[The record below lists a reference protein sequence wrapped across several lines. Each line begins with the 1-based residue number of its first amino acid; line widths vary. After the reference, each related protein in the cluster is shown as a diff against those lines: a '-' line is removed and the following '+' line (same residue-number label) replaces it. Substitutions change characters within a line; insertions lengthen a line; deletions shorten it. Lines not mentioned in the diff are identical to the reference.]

1 MDEDR
6 SPNVQ
11 LCAATYTAQWFGGE
25 VLIVAAGFH
34 PTSGHQV
41 FFQRSPL
48 TVFPPVFSL
57 WHVAP
62 SGPVLNVV
70 TPFTSQVTFTAKE
83 PVPTVVVNDAQGSH
97 VVKVDVVPDSIKSH
111 VSMMPAVGSA
121 AIEEVAEPEAFPIDP
136 NWKDREGYDENF
148 LGKKFKVPLP
158 VLSAT
163 QQQNTVEVPE
173 EFRKKSNRYTLPY
186 HHYSLAMNK
195 QRRLAWFSA
204 ANIDGGKQRKLIR
217 GKDRWSVDA
226 RIEEDPSAPKYQMGE
241 ELYAGAD
248 TDRGHLT
255 RFLDVA
261 WGSSDSEAKNSVA
274 DTFMF
279 TNCSLQL
286 SGFNQGKDRWQ
297 GLERFLLEEK
307 ARKEK
312 RLMTVIT
319 GPVLRAEDPVYRNQ
333 HMNYSARIPLRFWKI
348 CALIR
353 AVDEK
358 LSATGFI
365 LGQQDITSLPGFE
378 EAFDVS
384 AAQITIA
391 ELERLTGL
399 KFGTLKNYDHFAKTK
414 VPGTLEAV
422 ATAPVRGRIKPLR
435 SFEDIVI

>member
-1 MDEDR
+1 MEEDR
-6 SPNVQ
+6 SPSVK
-11 LCAATYTAQWFGGE
+11 LCEARYTAQWFAGE

-34 PTSGHQV
+34 PTSGYQV

-48 TVFPPVFSL
+48 AAFPPVFSL
-57 WHVAP
+57 WHAAP
-62 SGPVLNVV
+62 SGPVLNII
-70 TPFTSQVTFTAKE
+70 TAFTSRVTFTAKE
-83 PVPTVVVNDAQGSH
+83 SIPTVVVNDAQGSH
-97 VVKVDVVPDSIKSH
+97 VVKIDVVEHSMTSQ
-111 VSMMPAVGSA
+111 VSMMPCAEGTVEA
-121 AIEEVAEPEAFPIDP
+121 AAEPEAFPIDP
-136 NWKDREGYDENF
+136 DWRDREGYNENF
-148 LGKKFKVPLP
+148 LGKKFKIPLP
-158 VLSAT
+158 VLSPA
-163 QQQNTVEVPE
+163 QQRNTVEIPAK
-173 EFRKKSNRYTLPY
+173 FRKKSDRYSLLY
-186 HHYSLAMNK
+186 HHYSLSMNK
-195 QRRLAWFSA
+195 ERRLAWFSA
-204 ANIDGGKQRKLIR
+204 ANIDGGKQRRLTR
-217 GKDRWSVDA
+217 GKDRWSIDP
-226 RIEEDPSAPKYQMGE
+226 RIEEDPTAPKYQMGE

-261 WGSSDSEAKNSVA
+261 WGKSDSEAKNSVA

-319 GPVLRAEDPVYRNQ
+319 GPVLRPDDPVYRNK
-333 HMNYSARIPLRFWKI
+333 HMNYSARIPLRFWKL

-353 AVDEK
+353 EADGT

-365 LGQQDITSLPGFE
+365 LGQQDITKLPGFE
-378 EAFDVS
+378 EAFDVA

-399 KFGTLKNYDHFAKTK
+399 KFGTLKKYDHFAKTK
-414 VPGTLEAV
+414 AAGTLEAV
-422 ATAPVRGRIKPLR
+422 STASIRGRIKPLR